1 MRDLAHERRR
11 HRRNARQQDAE
22 DGAGRLYVGIG
33 AVRRQRRAES
43 PYKIEQ
49 GDAISIG
56 EREFAPKDPAES
68 IQVFSNRG

>member
-33 AVRRQRRAES
+33 AVRRQRRAPKARTRS
-43 PYKIEQ
+43 SKRCDFMR
-49 GDAISIG
+49 GSAIRARSS
-56 EREFAPKDPAES
+56 ES

>member
-43 PYKIEQ
+43 PY
-49 GDAISIG
+49 ARSS
-56 EREFAPKDPAES
+56 ES